1 MSAKVDAGYEWVM
14 FTNLKSISEYIP
26 SITATIEIE
35 RVNSIV
41 YRVREEEMLSG

>member
-1 MSAKVDAGYEWVM
+1 M
-14 FTNLKSISEYIP
+14 FTNLKSIGEYIL
-26 SITATIEIE
+26 SITATIETE